1 MKWGDDHGQLDEF
14 HVLYGHKCLVQ
25 FHDDEVAVEGD
36 HVSEVPGQEAQ
47 DGKKALEALEVK

>member
-1 MKWGDDHGQLDEF
+1 MSQNSKSY
-14 HVLYGHKCLVQ
+14 VLYGHKCLVQ

-36 HVSEVPGQEAQ
+36 HVREVPGQEAQ